1 MLDRV
6 RTNKVFIISS
16 IIITIILSIFIHIL
30 SYPSKYVS
38 TVNDIKEELIIE
50 DHKLNIRYLKGNM
63 IDENIDYGNVLTK
76 VIEIKNKTNA
86 DLSYA
91 IKLNESEISNQHLSY
106 RVYESDSQDD
116 NSFNLV
122 TKDSFLQANSNLG
135 YNFYIKAKS
144 KKYLKI
150 EFKSN
155 YESKKTSFKGI
166 LKVVSNLTDK
176 DIFISNTNHLISE
189 LNKKINSLNGINV
202 PGIYIINASALNVP
216 DYYGYIL
223 IDAKDISDL
232 KYYLTIY
239 NDKLMVENLNFN
251 KIQKKYIVEKNN
263 EKIPAINESYVCS
276 NYSKKECMNFN
287 DIQYHE
293 NGGRKNF
300 DIESKKIIN
309 NIQSGFN
316 KTKKEVYVYNV
327 KEDIDANS
335 NIEGFILINNT
346 LTKPEYYLYIHN
358 SLFMISG
365 YNLTKLGEYTSDS
378 NTIRAYNE
386 TAFNLT
392 NTKNKVCSFSGFS
405 NCLDKSDNLIIE

>member
-1 MLDRV
+1 MLKI
-6 RTNKVFIISS
+6 NKVFIVSS
-16 IIITIILSIFIHIL
+16 IIITIILIVFIRKL
-30 SYPSKYVS
+30 SYPSKYIS
-38 TVNDIKEELIIE
+38 TIHDIKEELIIE
-50 DHKLNIRYLKGNM
+50 DNKLNIRYLKGNM
-63 IDENIDYGNVLTK
+63 IDESIDYGNVLTK
-76 VIEIKNKTNA
+76 VIEIKNKTNV

-135 YNFYIKAKS
+135 YNFYIKSKS

-155 YESKKTSFKGI
+155 YESEKTTFKGV

-176 DIFISNTNHLISE
+176 DIFISNTNRLISE

-202 PGIYIINASALNVP
+202 PGIYIINASVLNVP

-239 NDKLMVENLNFN
+239 NDKLMVENLNYN

-263 EKIPAINESYVCS
+263 EKIPTINEDYVCS
-276 NYSKKECMNFN
+276 NYSKKECLSFN
-287 DIQYHE
+287 NITYHE

-309 NIQSGFN
+309 TIQSNF
-316 KTKKEVYVYNV
+316 KKSEKEVYVYNV
-327 KEDIDANS
+327 KEDIDS
-335 NIEGFILINNT
+335 SSSIEGFILINNT
-346 LTKPEYYLYIHN
+346 LDKPEYYLYIHN
-358 SLFMISG
+358 YLFMVSG
-365 YNLTKLGEYTSDS
+365 YNLTKLGEYKSDS
-378 NTIRAYNE
+378 NTIRAYNQ

-392 NTKNKVCSFSGFS
+392 STKNKVCTFSGFT
-405 NCLDKSDNLIIE
+405 NCLDKFDNLIVE